1 MKREEIKSD
10 PIKDKIVEVINL
22 FVDNSKMVWSVILAI
37 VLGISVLTYLN
48 SSNKNILLEH
58 NLNSGIMQ
66 NRFIHSD
73 EDKALLVSEY
83 KSVMLDFD
91 ANTPT
96 HNQAYI
102 YLMDYY
108 LMQNDFENIDLLLKE
123 GFSSNNN
130 MMNSYYYKIK
140 GDYFSKQDLFD
151 DAILNYK
158 KSIDFLESYDLKIIY
173 TSELI
178 NLLIKIDRIDNA
190 KNMFKHLSSDI
201 NKVENLGFSAK
212 NNFDYLESKLLH
224 LGK

>member
-22 FVDNSKMVWSVILAI
+22 FVDNSKTVWSVILVI
-37 VLGISVLTYLN
+37 VLGISILTYLN
-48 SSNKNILLEH
+48 SSDKAKSFER

-73 EDKALLVSEY
+73 EDKSLLVDEY
-83 KSVMLDFD
+83 KEVMAAFD
-91 ANTPT
+91 SGSPEY
-96 HNQAYI
+96 NQAYV

-108 LMQNDFENIDLLLKE
+108 LSQDDLENIDLLINKR
-123 GFSSNNN
+123 FSSKNN
-130 MMNSYYYKIK
+130 MMNSYYYKIM
-140 GDYFSKQDLFD
+140 GDIYSRKELFD
-151 DAILNYK
+151 DAIVTYQ
-158 KSIDFLESYDLKIIY
+158 KSIDLVESYDLKIIY

-178 NLLIKIDRIDNA
+178 NLLIDTSRLEEALNLFKDLKDEIDD
-190 KNMFKHLSSDI
+190 
-201 NKVENLGFSAK
+201 VENLGFSAK